1 MEEKKTVQNTN
12 QSTQTPWYK
21 KFTSRKF
28 IMAMIGVITGICGMI
43 GFSDNTTAVIAFI
56 AIEVLSLVGYIIAEG
71 LVDAKA
77 VKSGATILQ
86 EIADIIGSVMNKKE
100 PEVDPNGGV
109 HEDIM
114 KDLDE

>member
-1 MEEKKTVQNTN
+1 MEEKKTQEVV
-12 QSTQTPWYK
+12 QSTQAPWYK

-28 IMAMIGVITGICGMI
+28 ILAMIGVITGICGMI

-56 AIEVLSLVGYIIAEG
+56 AIEILSLMGYIIAEG

-77 VKSGATILQ
+77 VKAGATILQ
-86 EIADIIGSVMNKKE
+86 EIADVISALLDKKE
-100 PEVDPNGGV
+100 PEVDPDGGV
-109 HEDIM
+109 HDEIM

>member
-1 MEEKKTVQNTN
+1 MEEKKTQEVVP
-12 QSTQTPWYK
+12 STQAPWYK
-21 KFTSRKF
+21 KFASRKF
-28 IMAMIGVITGICGMI
+28 ILAMIGVITGICGMV

-56 AIEVLSLVGYIIAEG
+56 AIEVMSLVGYIVAEG

-86 EIADIIGSVMNKKE
+86 EIADVIGALIDKKE
-100 PEVDPNGGV
+100 PEVDPDGGI

-114 KDLDE
+114 KDLEE